1 MNYYKPGL
9 SSIFW
14 GLIIVFLNFDING
27 VSLLPN
33 FVGFLL
39 VLSGLREV
47 VKQNERVNTLVP
59 WTYGLIVLSAIA
71 WFSSFIR
78 VDTEQAMQQQAGFL
92 TIDLPVIDLFFIA
105 DGVEQVLTL
114 VFVIL
119 LMNYYIQLVKH
130 SSEEQ
135 WGLTFIRRR
144 NFYVAVNG
152 LLLFSM
158 PFVVLFPG
166 WLPILFIFL
175 LLLSF
180 IAFIRVLMTAYRMK
194 KIAETETFVELEGME
209 QIKPFY
215 VTRKKLTITALVVII
230 LSWAGSILWLEQWR
244 IEEPLLLPAFI
255 ATTGDDYASVY
266 YVHNGKPDDMEPQFT
281 FYNEFEQESTIF
293 YEGYFAIG
301 QLRFRTGDHEGL
313 KDLENSEFRLSYGNF
328 LKNNGQLYYLELPEL
343 NIDPS
348 KYMELQGG
356 SGDAS
361 GYSLTFKVK
370 KSFQM
375 IEELAVPFPN
385 EVYDYFTF
393 AWEDSSKNKE
403 FEEGEIVTFTIQPKE
418 MESYQQLATFQSPVR
433 IVVDG
438 GEGEEIIDVGWIDYY
453 PTFSMGSLKD
463 YVRQFK

>member
-1 MNYYKPGL
+1 MIHYKQGL

-14 GLIIVFLNFDING
+14 GLLIVFLDFDING
-27 VSLLPN
+27 VSLLPD
-33 FVGFLL
+33 FVGFIL
-39 VLSGLREV
+39 VLSGIREIS
-47 VKQNERVNTLVP
+47 KQDKGMNSLVP

-78 VDTEQAMQQQAGFL
+78 VHAEPALKQHAGIL
-92 TIDLPVIDLFFIA
+92 TIELPIIDLFFIT
-105 DGVEQVLTL
+105 DGIEQVITL

-144 NFYVAVNG
+144 NFYVVVNG

-158 PFVVLFPG
+158 PFVVIFPG
-166 WLPILFIFL
+166 WLPIVFIFL

-244 IEEPLLLPAFI
+244 LEEPLLLPAFI

-266 YVHNGKPDDMEPQFT
+266 YVHNGKPDDLEPQFI
-281 FYNEFEQESTIF
+281 FYKEFEQESMIF
-293 YEGYFAIG
+293 FEGYFAIG
-301 QLRFRTGDHEGL
+301 QLRFRTGDHEGV
-313 KDLENSEFRLSYGNF
+313 KDLLNSEFRLSNGKR
-328 LKNNGQLYYLELPEL
+328 LKNNGQLYYLELREL
-343 NIDPS
+343 NTDPS
-348 KYMELQGG
+348 KYMELQSG

-361 GYSLTFKVK
+361 GYSLTFKVR

-385 EVYDYFTF
+385 EVHDYFTF
-393 AWEDSSKNKE
+393 AWKGSSE
-403 FEEGEIVTFTIQPKE
+403 YEEGELVTFTIQPKE
-418 MESYQQLATFQSPVR
+418 MESNQQLATFQSPVR

-438 GEGEEIIDVGWIDYY
+438 GEGEEIIDVGWVEYY
-453 PTFSMGSLKD
+453 PRFNMSSLQD